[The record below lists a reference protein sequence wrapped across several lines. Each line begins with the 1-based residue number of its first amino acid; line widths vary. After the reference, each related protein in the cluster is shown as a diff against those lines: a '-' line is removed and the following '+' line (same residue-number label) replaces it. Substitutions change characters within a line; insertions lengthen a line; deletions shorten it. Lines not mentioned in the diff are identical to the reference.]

1 MSELDQVLPHFQ
13 RGRLEYGGGYSNHGP
28 MAAEAL
34 EVLGHAAL
42 IPALADVYIPRLGIL
57 EVGDVIPR
65 DKRRESLGN
74 GADADWVATFCH
86 DVEEASWEQVL
97 AEWLPEL
104 LPGLFAA
111 AGHGL
116 LRTAHAVRA
125 VRKSATHPRIQEVA
139 YGLGYW
145 ASRYQV
151 LPGQPGSAPVEGRSP
166 AAWVESISP
175 LAFEERTGNFFS
187 ESVRVLEGRADF
199 IEGVASIDLDGH
211 QGLESISLLSAVAA
225 GRYLENPDEKVALA
239 HAVTLPSA
247 IRLLAPELKAFD
259 LRRAV
264 GFATQAVGALVTI
277 RGASGVGASDSVDEK
292 IRRLAAEDAE
302 MRYVAAC
309 SAEEHAIKLCEASLR
324 EDAVAPDPRLRWAAA
339 HAALRMGVSAGARG
353 A

>member
-1 MSELDQVLPHFQ
+1 MSELDQVLPQFQ

-34 EVLGHAAL
+34 DALGHAAL
-42 IPALADVYIPRLGIL
+42 IPALADVYTPRLGIL
-57 EVGDVIPR
+57 EEGELIAH

-74 GADADWVATFCH
+74 GADADWVVTFCH
-86 DVEEASWEQVL
+86 CVEDSSWEQVL
-97 AEWLPEL
+97 SEWLPHL

-125 VRKSATHPRIQEVA
+125 VRSSETQPRIQEVA

-145 ASRYQV
+145 ASRYQA
-151 LPGQPGSAPVEGRSP
+151 LPGEPGSDPVIGRSP
-166 AAWVESISP
+166 AAWVESLSP
-175 LAFEERTGNFFS
+175 LPIEERSGSFFS
-187 ESVRVLEGRADF
+187 DSVLALEGRLDF
-199 IEGVASIDLDGH
+199 VEGVASLDLDSH
-211 QGLESISLLSAVAA
+211 QGLAQISALCAVAA

-247 IRLLAPELKAFD
+247 IRLLASELQASD

-264 GFATQAVGALVTI
+264 GFATQAVGALVMT
-277 RGASGVGASDSVDEK
+277 RGASRVGSRDTVDEE
-292 IRRLAAEDAE
+292 IRRLAVEDAE

-309 SAEEHAIKLCEASLR
+309 SAEEHAIKLCEACLR
-324 EDAVAPDPRLRWAAA
+324 EDAVASDPRLRWAAA

>member
-1 MSELDQVLPHFQ
+1 MSELDQVLPQFQ
-13 RGRLEYGGGYSNHGP
+13 RGRLEYGGGFSNHGP

-34 EVLGHAAL
+34 DVLGHAAL
-42 IPALADVYIPRLGIL
+42 IPALADIYTPRLGIL
-57 EVGDVIPR
+57 EAGEVIAPE
-65 DKRRESLGN
+65 KRRESLGN
-74 GADADWVATFCH
+74 GADSDWVATFC
-86 DVEEASWEQVL
+86 DCVQESSWDQVL

-125 VRKSATHPRIQEVA
+125 VRKSVSPPRVREVA

-151 LPGQPGSAPVEGRSP
+151 LPGEPGAAPVEGRSP
-166 AAWVESISP
+166 AEWVESISP
-175 LAFEERTGNFFS
+175 LALDERTGAFFS
-187 ESVRVLEGRADF
+187 ESVRALEGRTDF
-199 IEGVASIDLDGH
+199 IEGVASIDLHADRD
-211 QGLESISLLSAVAA
+211 LASISSLSAVAA

-239 HAVTLPSA
+239 HGVTLASA
-247 IRLLAPELKAFD
+247 IRLLAPQLQASD
-259 LRRAV
+259 LHRAV
-264 GFATQAVGALVTI
+264 GFATQAVGALVMT
-277 RGASGVGASDSVDEK
+277 RGASGGGSSDPVDGD

-309 SAEEHAIKLCEASLR
+309 SAEEHAIKLCEACLR
-324 EDAVAPDPRLRWAAA
+324 EDSLLPDPRLRWAAA